1 MWSRSVDWLYVPTVT
16 QKRFLVSRGLIQAP
30 VSSVTSS
37 GKSRNSFP
45 QLSDEDYNK
54 ATLSSSSGTEQGLAG
69 RARLHLRLLAQG
81 LTKTATASAGY
92 FSVSQARP
100 ASQPVGS
107 SRPRGRQRPP
117 RSPQVRHS
125 GPRFP
130 QGTQDTRGAQ
140 SPVGTHRLSPE
151 TASLSPIA
159 PDSGLTMTAALP
171 RREGLE

>member
-54 ATLSSSSGTEQGLAG
+54 ATPSSSSGTEQGLAG

-107 SRPRGRQRPP
+107 SRPRGVNARLGPPGATLRTSLPAGHPGYTRRPEPGRNSPPQP
-117 RSPQVRHS
+117 RNGLPFPHS
-125 GPRFP
+125 
-130 QGTQDTRGAQ
+130 
-140 SPVGTHRLSPE
+140 S
-151 TASLSPIA
+151 
-159 PDSGLTMTAALP
+159 
-171 RREGLE
+171 

>member
-117 RSPQVRHS
+117 RSPRCDTPDLAS
-125 GPRFP
+125 RRAPRIHAAP
-130 QGTQDTRGAQ
+130 RAR
-140 SPVGTHRLSPE
+140 SEL
-151 TASLSPIA
+151 TASA
-159 PDSGLTMTAALP
+159 PKRP
-171 RREGLE
+171 PFPP